1 MILVACLMGI
11 LKGIPLLN
19 NSLPLDMT
27 SLIEALT
34 LGKPF
39 LTIPYALDMVLG
51 LFPILLFQLVF
62 GVFSLSASLCSQ
74 CILFHQTEKPDQV
87 VS

>member
-51 LFPILLFQLVF
+51 LFPICFFNWFLAFFFISISV
-62 GVFSLSASLCSQ
+62 
-74 CILFHQTEKPDQV
+74 
-87 VS
+87 